1 MRECQRK
8 LKGSEH
14 SSVEQQNE
22 VIGEAIEVLY
32 GYLPRP
38 GQTDALRW
46 LLFEKKDMI
55 LVAKTSF
62 GKSIDIAGAPLLGS
76 QFYWIIILP
85 LLALGSEQL
94 EKIRRLPFTK
104 PIFVNAE
111 NSVDFA
117 LRRDIT
123 CGKYTHVLVSPELV
137 VGSKFRGILQN
148 ASFRNRLK

>member
-1 MRECQRK
+1 
-8 LKGSEH
+8 
-14 SSVEQQNE
+14 
-22 VIGEAIEVLY
+22 
-32 GYLPRP
+32 
-38 GQTDALRW
+38 LRW

-62 GKSIDIAGAPLLGS
+62 GKSIDIAGAPLQLVPNS
-76 QFYWIIILP
+76 TAIIILP

-111 NSVDFA
+111 NSMDFA

-123 CGKYTHVLVSPELV
+123 CGKYTHVLVPPELV